1 VQTLRYLLRK
11 EFLQIFRDRFMVMQ
25 LLLMPIIQLLL
36 LGNAA
41 TFEVKTARM
50 YVVDRDHSETSR
62 GLVDRLQASRRFIVV
77 GSSPSVDV
85 GNQWILERKTDM
97 IVSIPADF
105 ERDIVRTRNSQV
117 QLILNAE
124 DGAAAGVTQSYAAQI
139 VAAYANALGAELRPI
154 NMRPISPPA
163 LQDLGGAL
171 SSASTQAVQ
180 ASVSPISAQPI
191 EVRARGWYNPDLN
204 YRDYMVPGILV
215 QLVTVVGTLMAAMNI
230 VREKELGTLDQLSV
244 TPLSQSAFM
253 AAKLIPFW
261 IIALIEL
268 TLGLLVARFV
278 FHIPMLGS
286 ITLVFAAAAIYL
298 FAALGIG
305 LFISTLVDTQQQAM
319 FVTFFIIM
327 VYLLMSGLF
336 TPIRSMPDWAQWMS
350 QLNPVKHFIE
360 IMRAVL
366 LKGAT
371 ARDVARPI
379 GILALFGGVVLTLA
393 VRQYGR
399 RVR

>member
-1 VQTLRYLLRK
+1 MQSLRYLIRK
-11 EFLQIFRDRFMVMQ
+11 EFLQIFRDRFMVAQ

-62 GLVDRLQASRRFIVV
+62 GLVDRLQASRRFVVV
-77 GSSPSVDV
+77 GASPSVDV
-85 GNQWILERKTDM
+85 GDQWMLERKTEM
-97 IVSIPADF
+97 ILSIPRDF
-105 ERDIVRTRNSQV
+105 ERDIVKTRSGEVQV
-117 QLILNAE
+117 ILNAE
-124 DGAAAGVTQSYAAQI
+124 DGATAGVTQSYAAQI
-139 VAAYANALGAELRPI
+139 IAAYANELGTELIPIVRPAA
-154 NMRPISPPA
+154 RPLTA
-163 LQDLGGAL
+163 Y
-171 SSASTQAVQ
+171 SS
-180 ASVSPISAQPI
+180 SVGVQPI

-215 QLVTVVGTLMAAMNI
+215 QLVTVVGTLMTAMNI
-230 VREKELGTLDQLSV
+230 VREKEMGTLDQLSV
-244 TPLSQSAFM
+244 TPLSQGVFM

-261 IIALIEL
+261 IIALLEL
-268 TLGLLVARFV
+268 MLGLIVARFA
-278 FHIPMLGS
+278 FHIPMVGS
-286 ITLVFAAAAIYL
+286 LALVFVAAGIYL
-298 FAALGIG
+298 IAALGIG
-305 LFISTLVDTQQQAM
+305 LFISTLVETQQQAM

-336 TPIRSMPDWAQWMS
+336 TPVRSMPVWAQWLA

-360 IMRAVL
+360 IMRGVL

-371 ARDVARPI
+371 PVDIARPL
-379 GILALFGGVVLTLA
+379 GILALFGTTVLTLA

-399 RVR
+399 RMG

>member
-1 VQTLRYLLRK
+1 MQTLRYLLRK
-11 EFLQIFRDRFMVMQ
+11 EFLQIFRDRMMVLQ
-25 LLLMPIIQLLL
+25 LMLMPIIQLLL

-41 TFEVKTARM
+41 TFEVKTSRM

-62 GLVDRLQASRRFIVV
+62 ALVDRMQASRRFVVV
-77 GSSPSVDV
+77 GASPSIDV
-85 GNQWILERKTDM
+85 ANQWMLERKTDL
-97 IVSIPADF
+97 IISFPADF
-105 ERDIVRTRNSQV
+105 EKDIVRTRSADL
-117 QLILNAE
+117 QLVLNAE

-139 VAAYANALGAELRPI
+139 IQAYANEISAQLRPFATTLGASRVG
-154 NMRPISPPA
+154 NRSTIS
-163 LQDLGGAL
+163 
-171 SSASTQAVQ
+171 S
-180 ASVSPISAQPI
+180 QPI
-191 EVRARGWYNPDLN
+191 EVRTRGWYNPDLD

-230 VREKELGTLDQLSV
+230 VREKELGTLEQLSV
-244 TPLSQSAFM
+244 TPLPRSTFM

-261 IIALIEL
+261 VIALVEL

-286 ITLVFAAAAIYL
+286 IPLVFGAAMIYL
-298 FAALGIG
+298 IAALGIG
-305 LFISTLVDTQQQAM
+305 LFISTLVETQQQAM

-336 TPIRSMPDWAQWMS
+336 TPVRSMPVWAQWMAEF
-350 QLNPVKHFIE
+350 NPVKHFIE

-371 ARDVARPI
+371 ARDVARQI
-379 GILALFGGVVLTLA
+379 GILAAFGVVFLTLA
-393 VRQYGR
+393 VKQYAR
-399 RVR
+399 RVG

>member
-1 VQTLRYLLRK
+1 MQSLRYLLRK

-25 LLLMPIIQLLL
+25 LMLMPIIQLLL

-50 YVVDRDHSETSR
+50 YVVDADHSETSR
-62 GLVDRLQASRRFIVV
+62 GLVYKLQASRRFVVV
-77 GSSPSVDV
+77 GASPSTDV
-85 GNQWILERKTDM
+85 ANQWMLERRTDM
-97 IVSIPADF
+97 ILSIPADF
-105 ERDIVRTRNSQV
+105 ERDIVRTRAGQV
-117 QLILNAE
+117 QLVMNAE
-124 DGAAAGVTQSYAAQI
+124 DGAAAGVTASYAAQI
-139 VAAYANALGAELRPI
+139 IEAYANELGSELTP
-154 NMRPISPPA
+154 MV
-163 LQDLGGAL
+163 
-171 SSASTQAVQ
+171 SSATRSGGTGAAGNAG
-180 ASVSPISAQPI
+180 ASGSLSAQPI

-215 QLVTVVGTLMAAMNI
+215 QLVTVVGTLMTAMNI

-261 IIALIEL
+261 LIALIEL

-278 FHIPMLGS
+278 FHIPMVGS
-286 ITLVFAAAAIYL
+286 IPLVFAAAAIYL

-305 LFISTLVDTQQQAM
+305 LFISTLVETQQQAM

-327 VYLLMSGLF
+327 IYLLMSGLF
-336 TPIRSMPDWAQWMS
+336 TPIRSMPTWAQWMA
-350 QLNPVKHFIE
+350 QLNPMKHFIE

-371 ARDVARPI
+371 ARDIAQPI
-379 GILALFGGVVLTLA
+379 LILALFGVVVLSLA

-399 RVR
+399 RVG